1 MDLLVEKVT
10 EDAIAPKY
18 GTAGSAGLD
27 LYANDSGIVWNQQDV
42 RLVPTGIK
50 MAIPNGYVGLIQPRS
65 GLSTKRKVTTTAGV
79 IDSDYRGEVMVAL
92 VNNGDR
98 PFTYEK
104 GDRIAQLLIIP
115 VASVRGF
122 VVVDPGELPGSD
134 RGDGGFGSTGQ

>member
-10 EDAIAPKY
+10 EDAILPNYATPE
-18 GTAGSAGLD
+18 SAGLD

-42 RLVPTGIK
+42 RLVPTG
-50 MAIPNGYVGLIQPRS
+50 MAAAIPEGHVGLVWPRS
-65 GLSTKRKVTTTAGV
+65 GLSTRRKVTTTAGV

-104 GDRIAQLLIIP
+104 GDRIAQLLIVP
-115 VASVRGF
+115 CVKVKL
-122 VVVDPGELPGSD
+122 VEVDKLPDSS
-134 RGDGGFGSTGQ
+134 RGDGGFGSTGK

>member
-1 MDLLVEKVT
+1 MEIIIEKVT
-10 EDAIAPKY
+10 PDAVTPKY
-18 GTAGSAGLD
+18 GTPGSAGLD
-27 LYANDSGIVWNQQDV
+27 LHANEDGVVWTQQDV

-79 IDSDYRGEVMVAL
+79 VDSDYRGEIMVAL
-92 VNNGDR
+92 INNGDF
-98 PFTYEK
+98 PFAYEK
-104 GDRIAQLLIIP
+104 GDRIAQLLIVP

-122 VVVDPGELPGSD
+122 VVADPGELPGSD